1 MTGGDAIPLAKTVP
15 SARESIEVVAD
26 GLYSSHGTGALAGAF
41 LGVHV
46 RSAGGGIHHF
56 AVEQIVQ
63 LPKQRHNRTSIRR
76 HHEQGTHYH
85 ITGSLRH
92 HAVGLS
98 GPRQPCHVWQGRPGW
113 KDIGSSKELIEQHSL
128 CAGCPESMAFRY
140 VLAALPNPEDTVMVG
155 STGCTSLVFPHVAIH
170 NIHSL
175 FGNQNAV
182 ASGLKRALTVRF
194 PNRIKDV
201 VVLAGDGAT
210 VDIGLDMTLQ
220 AWFRQEKF
228 TTICFDNELYANTG
242 GQESGLMQKGFVA
255 KMAPVGKLFDKVRL
269 PEIARESGCHYIVNC
284 TVSKPS
290 VVEKVIRNAVL
301 IAREIGP
308 TYVQLYTPCILEI
321 GKDSMEGLQEMR
333 DSEKPNERFA
343 FKEYVSDPAKALLAE
358 LAAKAKERKAAEGG
372 VARGVNPPRR
382 LRRTARE

>member
-1 MTGGDAIPLAKTVP
+1 MAIPQMSLDLMDIMPPEYQDLVK
-15 SARESIEVVAD
+15 SATYGKE
-26 GLYSSHGTGALAGAF
+26 
-41 LGVHV
+41 
-46 RSAGGGIHHF
+46 
-56 AVEQIVQ
+56 
-63 LPKQRHNRTSIRR
+63 NR
-76 HHEQGTHYH
+76 
-85 ITGSLRH
+85 
-92 HAVGLS
+92 
-98 GPRQPCHVWQGRPGW
+98 GW
-113 KDIGSSKELIEQHSL
+113 KDIGSSKELIEPHSL

-140 VLAALPNPEDTVMVG
+140 ILASLPNPEDTVMVG
-155 STGCTSLVFPHVAIH
+155 STGCTSLVFPMVAVH

-182 ASGLKRALTVRF
+182 ASGLKRALSVRF
-194 PNRIKDV
+194 PGRIKDV

-269 PEIARESGCHYIVNC
+269 PEIAKESGCHYVVQC

-290 VVEKVIRNAVL
+290 LVERVIRNAVM

-308 TYVQLYTPCILEI
+308 TYLQLYTPCILEI
-321 GKDSMEGLQEMR
+321 GKNSMEGLQEMR
-333 DSEKPNERFA
+333 DSEKPAERFA
-343 FKEYVSDPAKALLAE
+343 YKEFISEPAKQFLAE
-358 LAAKAKERKAAEGG
+358 MAEKKAAAKNTAQLAA
-372 VARGVNPPRR
+372 
-382 LRRTARE
+382 L

>member
-1 MTGGDAIPLAKTVP
+1 
-15 SARESIEVVAD
+15 
-26 GLYSSHGTGALAGAF
+26 
-41 LGVHV
+41 
-46 RSAGGGIHHF
+46 
-56 AVEQIVQ
+56 
-63 LPKQRHNRTSIRR
+63 
-76 HHEQGTHYH
+76 
-85 ITGSLRH
+85 
-92 HAVGLS
+92 
-98 GPRQPCHVWQGRPGW
+98 
-113 KDIGSSKELIEQHSL
+113 
-128 CAGCPESMAFRY
+128 
-140 VLAALPNPEDTVMVG
+140 
-155 STGCTSLVFPHVAIH
+155 
-170 NIHSL
+170 
-175 FGNQNAV
+175 
-182 ASGLKRALTVRF
+182 
-194 PNRIKDV
+194 
-201 VVLAGDGAT
+201 
-210 VDIGLDMTLQ
+210 MTLQ

-358 LAAKAKERKAAEGG
+358 LAAKARERKAAGKTVLQE
-372 VARGVNPPRR
+372 A
-382 LRRTARE
+382 